1 MTPFSLRG
9 RLLLGSAVAIVVATF
24 LAGIGINAI
33 SGLAV
38 RALALS
44 EIDEELRVLLA
55 AVDINASNQLVLDEM
70 PTDPRFGVP
79 NGGFYWQ
86 VGRNGTVELRSQSL
100 WEQDLPWVRSRPR
113 EAGRA
118 TDMSGPNGS
127 QLLAVERSVSITSAT
142 GDQTVDIV
150 MALDNGELAPARWRF
165 FYAMA
170 PSLGVLSVA
179 LIGAVVAFLRYGLR
193 PLHDLRIALMAVQD
207 RSARQITG
215 QFPHEVQPL
224 VDDLNGLLTSRE
236 TQLAQ
241 ARARAGDLAH
251 GLKTPLAALEA
262 TARMLAEE
270 GMPARAT
277 AIRNE
282 IGRMEAQ
289 IKRTLAQT
297 RASLAAA
304 HTVGVL
310 NASADLKKIISVMQR
325 LTVDREI
332 EFELSEQPEVWLAID
347 ETDFADITGNLIDNA
362 RKWARGKVRVRLSVL
377 EEHGGV
383 ELIIDDDGPGLPEGV
398 KEAFIR
404 RGRRLDESITGTGF
418 GLAIAK
424 DLVEAYDGKLVLTRS
439 DLGGLSVTVS
449 LPARLVKDR
458 QAAAGLLT

>member
-24 LAGIGINAI
+24 LAGVGINAI

-55 AVDINASNQLVLDEM
+55 AVDINASNQLFLDDT

-100 WEQDLPWVRSRPR
+100 WEQNLPWLRSRPR
-113 EAGRA
+113 DAGRA
-118 TDMSGPNGS
+118 TDMTGPNGS
-127 QLLAVERSVSITSAT
+127 HLLAVERSVSIPSAT
-142 GDQTVDIV
+142 GDQIVDIV
-150 MALDNGELAPARWRF
+150 MALDNSELAPARWRF

-179 LIGAVVAFLRYGLR
+179 LIGAVVVFLRYGLR
-193 PLHDLRIALMAVQD
+193 PLHDLRNALMAVQE

-224 VDDLNGLLTSRE
+224 VDDLNGLLASRE

-262 TARMLAEE
+262 TARTLAEE
-270 GMPARAT
+270 GMSERAS
-277 AIRNE
+277 AIRTE

-304 HTVGVL
+304 HTVGAL
-310 NASADLKKIISVMQR
+310 DASADLKKIISVMQR
-325 LTVDREI
+325 LSADRDI
-332 EFELSEQPEVWLAID
+332 EFKLIAPPEMWLAID
-347 ETDFADITGNLIDNA
+347 EADFADITGNLIDNA
-362 RKWARGKVRVRLSVL
+362 RKWAKGKVKVRLSVSPV
-377 EEHGGV
+377 HDGV
-383 ELIIDDDGPGLPEGV
+383 ELLIDDDGPGLPEDTE
-398 KEAFIR
+398 KAFIR
-404 RGRRLDESITGTGF
+404 RGRRLDESIAGTGF

-424 DLVEAYDGKLVLTRS
+424 DLVEAYDGKLTLTRS
-439 DLGGLSVTVS
+439 GLGGLSVTVS

-458 QAAAGLLT
+458 QTAPDA

>member
-24 LAGIGINAI
+24 LAGVGINAI

-55 AVDINASNQLVLDEM
+55 AVDINTSNQLFLDDT

-100 WEQDLPWVRSRPR
+100 WEQNLPWLRSRPR
-113 EAGRA
+113 DAGRE
-118 TDMSGPNGS
+118 TDMKGPNGS
-127 QLLAVERSVSITSAT
+127 HLLAVERSVSIPSAT
-142 GDQTVDIV
+142 GDQIVDIV
-150 MALDNGELAPARWRF
+150 MALDNSELAPARWRF

-179 LIGAVVAFLRYGLR
+179 LIGAVVVFLRYGLR
-193 PLHDLRIALMAVQD
+193 PLHDLRNALMAVQE

-262 TARMLAEE
+262 TARTLAEE
-270 GMPARAT
+270 GMSERAA
-277 AIRNE
+277 AIRTE

-310 NASADLKKIISVMQR
+310 DASADLKKIISVMQR
-325 LTVDREI
+325 LSVDRDI
-332 EFELSEQPEVWLAID
+332 KFKLFAPPEMWLAID
-347 ETDFADITGNLIDNA
+347 EADFADITGNLIDNA
-362 RKWARGKVRVRLSVL
+362 RKWAKGKVKVRLSVSPV
-377 EEHGGV
+377 HDGV
-383 ELIIDDDGPGLPEGV
+383 QLLIEDDGPGLPEDTE
-398 KEAFIR
+398 KAFIR
-404 RGRRLDESITGTGF
+404 RGRRLDESIAGTGF

-424 DLVEAYDGKLVLTRS
+424 DLVEAYDGQMTLARS
-439 DLGGLSVTVS
+439 ALGGLSVTVN

-458 QAAAGLLT
+458 QAAPDV